1 MCLNCYSWLAT
12 FIVRLAAHCYGEQRP
27 SMECTLERDD
37 LVFVL
42 AVSIPSTTPRQLE
55 RGLVSLSP

>member
-1 MCLNCYSWLAT
+1 MPKLLFLAT
-12 FIVRLAAHCYGEQRP
+12 HRYGEQRP
-27 SMECTLERDD
+27 SMECILERND

-42 AVSIPSTTPRQLE
+42 AVSIPSITPRQLE